1 MKRKIFTFAM
11 LASIPGIALAQELR
25 SFRDVVGLALNI
37 VYYILQ
43 TIFALF
49 SLGIIYTVYKYISAL
64 NKGDGK
70 TATEMRNRLIWA
82 IVGMAVLFSIWGI
95 IWILANTLGWSN
107 VGVPILRAPHM

>member
-1 MKRKIFTFAM
+1 MKNKFFITLGTFFLPMTAF
-11 LASIPGIALAQELR
+11 AQQLG

-37 VYYILQ
+37 VYYLMQ

-49 SLGIIYTVYKYISAL
+49 SLGIVYTVYKYITAL

-70 TATEMRNRLIWA
+70 TAGEMRSRLIWA

-95 IWILANTLGWSN
+95 VYLLANTLGWQD
-107 VGVPILRAPHM
+107 VGVPLLTAPH